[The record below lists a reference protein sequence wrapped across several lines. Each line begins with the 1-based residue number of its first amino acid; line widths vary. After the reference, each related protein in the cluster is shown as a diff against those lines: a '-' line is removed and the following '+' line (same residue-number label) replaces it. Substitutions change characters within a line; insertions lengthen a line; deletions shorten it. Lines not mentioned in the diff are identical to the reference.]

1 MNIFVVSS
9 HNNIIKCLLN
19 KIYGDKQH
27 TDEINFQYC
36 AIVKITISGSFN
48 TNKNPD
54 IKNLKFEAKFLD
66 EGQVKN
72 SENSEYKYLEF
83 KDRVFDDTNNK
94 TERIEFL
101 KKFDIRAEY
110 FKDADNSSSF
120 EYVFY
125 LISNAEPPGFI
136 NLKKLLI
143 AEDGVVQAE
152 NTAKVLFEDIE
163 KIGANQKKIR
173 FYASD
178 LASSRATIAYCIQKL
193 CNYYKPVSETEDQ
206 TDIEREMIILPCS
219 VEIANV
225 DKCNDYPVK
234 DFTYKKHSKTENYS
248 EKFNLPSSN
257 FIIDVNLQLYF
268 RYISDT
274 FTVSSILFKCAT
286 ENIIKMIIEN
296 KDLPILIKSTGGKK
310 GGKKYNRT
318 RSGLRSF
325 RANGRKNR
333 SRKMRTANRVKHIF

>member
-36 AIVKITISGSFN
+36 AIVKITISGSFY
-48 TNKNPD
+48 KD
-54 IKNLKFEAKFLD
+54 MRDVEKLKFETKFLH

-72 SENSEYKYLEF
+72 NKNSEYKYLEF
-83 KDRVFDDTNNK
+83 EDRVFDDTNNQNMYK
-94 TERIEFL
+94 FL
-101 KKFDIRAEY
+101 NEFDIRPDH
-110 FKDADNSSSF
+110 FKHADNSSSF

-163 KIGANQKKIR
+163 KIDAKQKKIR

-193 CNYYKPVSETEDQ
+193 YNYYKPLSETEDQ
-206 TDIEREMIILPCS
+206 TDIESEMIILPCS

-296 KDLPILIKSTGGKK
+296 KDLPSLIKSTGGKK